1 MYASSCAFTVVDCI
15 RISKSCTSFTSPKLF
30 CWSRGK
36 RYPLG
41 FLYIISWFW
50 TIKKNLPWNNPLA
63 QLKITVINKAIQ
75 LKFSFR
81 VMFVIRNRISKIT
94 YFLSLFVFF
103 YILILFHFSYFYLVT
118 TIMPTISYMNVV
130 SRPKVQAVSPV

>member
-1 MYASSCAFTVVDCI
+1 MYASSCAFTVVNCI
-15 RISKSCTSFTSPKLF
+15 GISKSCTSVTSPKRF
-30 CWSRGK
+30 CWSRGN

-50 TIKKNLPWNNPLA
+50 AIKKNLPWNNPLT

-103 YILILFHFSYFYLVT
+103 YILILFHLSYFYLVS
-118 TIMPTISYMNVV
+118 TIMPTISYMHVV